1 MKTTYKLMK
10 GSDEQLWVTIKP
22 LMNDLQAAINQ
33 LNDLD
38 ITALVDLQEQ
48 KIFELKLLGL
58 KTVYEFLGAL
68 ETEQYLKYYA
78 ATHKTAGV
86 YSFNNPHHNIDTKH

>member
-38 ITALVDLQEQ
+38 ITSLVDLQEQ
-48 KIFELKLLGL
+48 KIFI
-58 KTVYEFLGAL
+58 
-68 ETEQYLKYYA
+68 
-78 ATHKTAGV
+78 
-86 YSFNNPHHNIDTKH
+86 YSR